1 MNKPVVIGL
10 AGLVLALAVSTPASA
25 QFGSEPAKLDLIKL
39 QDNVYAIHNDLV
51 PGNIT
56 VVVTNDGVLLVDDK
70 YEIDHDNVMKL
81 LRAVTDKPVK
91 YVINTHHHPDHS
103 GGNAKLQAD
112 HTIAVASEAARKRM
126 VEGKQSGLV
135 DFAVQQHATLYLG
148 DESAEIY
155 WFGRGHTDGDV
166 VVLFPK
172 HRLLA
177 SGDLFTVGPGVP
189 ELIDYAGGGSAKEW
203 PDTIGRVLKLDFDT
217 VVPGHGPMSNKAAMQ
232 KYQTTARELVQTVSQ
247 LVKQGK
253 PRADVEKV
261 MRSQF
266 GWEDFHVNMALDGLI
281 KELR

>member
-1 MNKPVVIGL
+1 MNTHSVVGLVGLAIGL
-10 AGLVLALAVSTPASA
+10 AVSAPGYA
-25 QFGSEPAKLDLIKL
+25 QFEPAKLDLIKL
-39 QDNVYAIHNDLV
+39 QDNVYAIHNELV

-56 VVVTNDGVLLVDDK
+56 AVVTNDGVLLVDDK
-70 YEIDHDNVMKL
+70 FEVDHDTVMKL
-81 LRAVTDKPVK
+81 LRTVTDRPVK
-91 YVINTHHHPDHS
+91 YVINTHHHADHS

-112 HTIAVASEAARKRM
+112 HTIAVASEAARKHM

-155 WFGRGHTDGDV
+155 WLGRGHTDGDV

-177 SGDLFTVGPGVP
+177 AGDLFTVGPGVP
-189 ELIDYAGGGSAKEW
+189 ELIDYAGGGSAKDW
-203 PDTIGRVLKLDFDT
+203 PDTIAKVLKLDFDT

-232 KYQTTARELVQTVSQ
+232 KYETTAREIVQTVSQ
-247 LVKQGK
+247 LLKQGK
-253 PRADVEKV
+253 PKADVEKV